1 MFDSTDRQI
10 LSILQQNARTTN
22 ADIARQ
28 LGMAP
33 SAILER
39 IRKLEGRG
47 VIRGYEARLSPKA
60 VGLGLLAFVFVRSDE
75 RAGAEDTGRLLADVP
90 EVQEVHHV
98 AGEDC
103 YLVKVRARDPEDLAR
118 VLRER
123 IGAIPT
129 VRSTRSTIALGTLK
143 ESGQLDVGQP
153 DEAEAADAGAG
164 GAGGAGEAGDAA

>member
-1 MFDSTDRQI
+1 MFDATDRQI
-10 LSILQQNARTTN
+10 ISLLQGNARITN

-47 VIRGYEARLSPKA
+47 VIEGYETRIAPRA

-75 RAGAEDTGRLLADVP
+75 RAGADDTGAKLAAVP

-103 YLVKVRARDPEDLAR
+103 YLVKVRARDPEDLGR
-118 VLRER
+118 ILKER
-123 IGAIPT
+123 FGTIPQ
-129 VRSTRSTIALGTLK
+129 VRSTRSTIVLGTLK
-143 ESGQLDVGQP
+143 ESSALALDTAVSEESGN
-153 DEAEAADAGAG
+153 AA
-164 GAGGAGEAGDAA
+164 

>member
-1 MFDSTDRQI
+1 MFDATDRQI
-10 LSILQQNARTTN
+10 ISLLQGNARITN

-47 VIRGYEARLSPKA
+47 VIEGYETRIAPRA

-75 RAGAEDTGRLLADVP
+75 RAGADDTGAKLAAVP

-103 YLVKVRARDPEDLAR
+103 YLVKVRARDPEDLGR
-118 VLRER
+118 ILKER
-123 IGAIPT
+123 FGTIPQ
-129 VRSTRSTIALGTLK
+129 VRSTRSTIVLGTLK
-143 ESGQLDVGQP
+143 ESSALALDIAVSEESGN
-153 DEAEAADAGAG
+153 AA
-164 GAGGAGEAGDAA
+164 